1 MKKKF
6 RSLELVA
13 KRYLDGFSS
22 GIHPTF
28 LKDSL
33 IEVDVVREYQPGDKR
48 LDSKSSL
55 KTGRTMSRVFNPER
69 SLNLFIVLDISS
81 SQYTKLEAS
90 IITALYLCYLGDM
103 CNERVGLCVFS
114 NQVMNVTDITDD
126 YSSVIGL
133 IEKSFNGLKMNSTT
147 CVEDSIKRVS
157 NLFLTNSLVVFIS
170 DFCYPVTDNFL
181 KHIKKIAL
189 TPTNAFLNVVVYNP
203 VDWLMLLN
211 QSFTINFKDAETGST
226 GSYNAKSAKTEFD
239 NWSKDLKSKFLRSSS
254 DVVFLDVKQENFLL
268 PLIKHL
274 MRSQ

>member
-13 KRYLDGFSS
+13 KKYLDGFSS
-22 GIHPTF
+22 GLHSTF

-55 KTGRTMSRVFNPER
+55 KTGKCMSRVFNPER

-203 VDWLMLLN
+203 VDWLMSLN

-226 GSYNAKSAKTEFD
+226 GSYNAESAKIEFD
-239 NWSKDLKSKFLRSSS
+239 NWSKGLKSKFLRSSS